1 MKITEKELRK
11 MIREEVE
18 VGETAEE
25 AYEANLNDEKIIRFF
40 EEGID
45 QEELSEEQLT
55 EISSL
60 NEAALVAMIP
70 RLITAMTRS
79 KMVGALINKV
89 KEDPK
94 AAAQFLSTMAQMV
107 GIDADKTF
115 TGRQKSVAKSLDNT
129 TPQSEPAADDKDGL
143 VEGLIREVLNEIF
156 GNKDKK

>member
-1 MKITEKELRK
+1 MKITEKVLRK

-40 EEGID
+40 EEGIN
-45 QEELSEEQLT
+45 QEEQLA

-60 NEAALVAMIP
+60 DEAALLAQIP
-70 RLITAMTRS
+70 RLVSALKS
-79 KMVGALINKV
+79 NKMIQALIGKIA
-89 KEDPK
+89 EDPK

-107 GIDADKTF
+107 GIDTDKTF

>member
-45 QEELSEEQLT
+45 QEEQLA

-60 NEAALVAMIP
+60 DEAALLAQIP
-70 RLITAMTRS
+70 RLVSALKS
-79 KMVGALINKV
+79 NKMIQALIGKIA
-89 KEDPK
+89 EDPK

-107 GIDADKTF
+107 GIDTDKTF